1 MKITNLKKFMI
12 EEGVNAIDKIV
23 MESSSMFYYS
33 IEAQTEMKF
42 NAIKKAFEFHY
53 KHSDFYK
60 TYCRESGNITPDDI
74 QSYNDLSK
82 IPVIPNSFF
91 QEGRSEAMLSLPL
104 EFKQLEFHTEGVQGR
119 HGVAYRDSVSNEYAI
134 IGLHL
139 LFEELMDLRQMGS
152 PAALFLTPS
161 IADAPNLGMLRALA
175 ILNSIFT
182 VQTYAMENNQFDFVK
197 ASEFIKKWEGQL
209 PIFIIG
215 PPFIVNFFIE
225 FLKANKIKFNLNE
238 NARIM
243 TAGGWKRST
252 GQIVSKDDLTQK
264 ICDTFGVKSSQ
275 YRDLFGLIELNQFSM
290 ECWAHKKHIPPFC
303 EFFIKDLND
312 PSKVCED
319 GKEGFVTILDPTVLT
334 YPGFIRTPDVGTVY
348 HNYHCE
354 CGRTSSIINIIGRE
368 QKAEDINCS
377 ITLDKYLEGKS
388 EKLKHSYS

>member
-275 YRDLFGLIELNQFSM
+275 YRDLFGLI
-290 ECWAHKKHIPPFC
+290 
-303 EFFIKDLND
+303 
-312 PSKVCED
+312 
-319 GKEGFVTILDPTVLT
+319 
-334 YPGFIRTPDVGTVY
+334 
-348 HNYHCE
+348 
-354 CGRTSSIINIIGRE
+354 
-368 QKAEDINCS
+368 
-377 ITLDKYLEGKS
+377 
-388 EKLKHSYS
+388 